1 MSYYYDIVILFIT
14 HTLMHTSISSIVS
27 SPKQIKPRKRWLSKY
42 EWEWKTMKVCQKYF
56 QYSFFLLSFF
66 YEGVI
71 LVITHIYKCTLAL
84 IYNQLSKT
92 AHNKIN
98 IVLESWMRMEKYEGL
113 SKRSTQSPIYSWF
126 TITRG
131 KFCS

>member
-1 MSYYYDIVILFIT
+1 MRMKNYEGMTKV
-14 HTLMHTSISSIVS
+14 
-27 SPKQIKPRKRWLSKY
+27 LSVFFFSV
-42 EWEWKTMKVCQKYF
+42 E
-56 QYSFFLLSFF
+56 FLLR
-66 YEGVI
+66 GVI